1 MKVLITGAGGFV
13 GKNLV
18 LRLREICSGHDS
30 VHTSLY
36 IDEVMEWTRATPEN
50 IWHEYCGRADF
61 VFHLAGVN
69 RPEDS
74 GDYERENVGFTA
86 TLLNALK
93 SAANPP
99 PVMLASSIHAA
110 ENGGGAYGASKRR
123 AERLTEEYGRE
134 TGAQVMIYRLCN
146 LFGKWSRPE
155 YNSVVATFCQRI
167 SRGLPIRVDDSEKKL
182 ELLYIDDL
190 MEELLRALEGRP
202 SRDQA
207 GYCYAPGSVYR
218 TLGEIAALLT
228 AFSRQPETL
237 MLPDM
242 PEGSFEKKLYATYLS
257 YLPMARAA
265 CPLVVHRDSRGCF
278 TELLKNR
285 RCGQVSVNR
294 AEPGVTRGQH
304 YHNSKWEIFVV
315 LSGLGMIRQRKLGEE
330 AITEIAVSG
339 ENPTAVYMLPG
350 YTHELTNLSSTEPLL
365 TLIWASEIFDP
376 QRPDTYWQEVAL

>member
-13 GKNLV
+13 GKNLA
-18 LRLREICSGHDS
+18 LRLREIRDGHDPA
-30 VHTSLY
+30 HPDLR
-36 IDEVMEWTRATPEN
+36 IDEVMEWTRTTPEET
-50 IWHEYCGRADF
+50 WREYCAQADF

-69 RPEDS
+69 RPEDP

-86 TLLNALK
+86 TVLETLK
-93 SAANPP
+93 NSAAPP

-110 ENGGGAYGASKRR
+110 ESSGGAYGASKRQ
-123 AERLTEEYGRE
+123 AERLTEAYGRE

-167 SRGLPIRVDDSEKKL
+167 SRGLPIRVDEPEKEL
-182 ELLYIDDL
+182 ELLYIDNL
-190 MEELLRALEGRP
+190 MEELLRALAGRP

-207 GYCYAPGSVYR
+207 GHCYAPGSFHR
-218 TLGEIAALLT
+218 SLREIAALLA

-242 PEGSFEKKLYATYLS
+242 PEGSFEKLLYATYLS
-257 YLPMARAA
+257 YLPTGRAA
-265 CPLVVHRDSRGCF
+265 CPLVVHRDSRGSF

-285 RCGQVSVNR
+285 RCGQISVNR

-315 LSGLGMIRQRKLGEE
+315 LSGHGMIRQRKLGEE
-330 AITEIAVSG
+330 AVTEIAVSG

-350 YTHELTNLSSTEPLL
+350 YTHELTNLSDTEPLL

-376 QRPDTYWQEVAL
+376 QQPDTYRQEVAL